1 MKIKGIKQEYGITI
15 VSLVV
20 TIIVL
25 IILAGISISLLFGK
39 SGIITRAKKGQ
50 EIADVA
56 TAQEK
61 LELIKSE
68 IPMKILDGK
77 DSTVNLNNYLE
88 ELNKEK
94 NKKDCDV
101 TNIEKLNDI
110 NAEITISGKYKF
122 LAKDEENGN
131 VKIIYLGEAGGL
143 QIAPTEAT
151 YRYPTAGTFEV
162 INNESQGKLTVKSS
176 NEEIAK
182 ASISGTTVTVT
193 PKKMAGTAK
202 IVVTSEANGKYAE
215 GRVTHTAKVEN
226 GTILLDAEPYIAEY
240 DGKAHDAL
248 ISVTV
253 DPKDCKLEYS
263 LDGGEFTEI
272 MPKVTMAAE
281 EYTISIKA
289 SKEGYTTNAIT
300 KTVTINKQSNTNG
313 NLVLTPAS
321 GTITYPNNGTFT
333 VSKNVSGGAL
343 SVKSSDTSVATASI
357 SGTTVTITPKVPT
370 TDGKK
375 TTITVTSAATS
386 NYEAQTATYVAKI
399 EMGTITINATPY
411 KGTYDGKSHPALTT
425 VSTNPTGTT
434 IEYSLNGGT
443 YSTTMPQVTGAS
455 TYSISIRATKAGY
468 AKAETTKTITVG
480 KQSNTNGNLVL
491 TPASG
496 TITYPNNGTFT
507 VSKNVS
513 GGALSV
519 KSSDESIATASIS
532 GTTVTV
538 TPKIPSVNGKQVT
551 ITVTSSATSNY
562 EAQTATY
569 IATVKMG
576 TITINATAY
585 KGNYDG
591 KSHPALTAVSTNPTG
606 TTIEYSLNGGT
617 YSSTM
622 PQVTGASEYS
632 ISIRATKAGYAKA
645 ETTKTVT
652 VGKQTNTNGNLTL
665 SATSGTITYP
675 NNGTFTVTK
684 NTSGG
689 TLSVSSSD
697 TSIAT
702 ASISGTTVTITP
714 KVPTTDGKK
723 TTITVTSAATS
734 NYEAQTATYVAT
746 VNMGK
751 ITINAT
757 PYNGNYDGKSHPAL
771 TAVSTNPTGTTIE
784 YSLNGGTYSTTM
796 PQVTGASTYSI
807 SIRATKA
814 GYAKAETTKTITVG
828 KQSNTNGNLVL
839 TPASGTITYPN
850 NGTFTVSKNVSGGA
864 LSVKSSDE
872 SIATASISGTTVTV
886 TPKTP
891 SVNGKQ
897 VTITVTSAA
906 TSNYES
912 QTSTYVATINMGT
925 ITIDATIY
933 KGTYNGKQY
942 DALTSVKVVPDGCN
956 IQYALNGG
964 TFGSTIPKVTNAGTF
979 SVTVKASKA
988 GYIEKVVT
996 ITNGKIDNSATATAS
1011 GVNKVYNGSAQTG
1024 VTGNNVDWSGTTS
1037 ATNVGTYTAY
1047 ATPKTNYAWSDG
1059 TKRQK
1064 EITWKITPAE
1074 ITLDA
1079 TVYSGIYDGKAHNAV
1094 SNVKVTPSDCKVEY
1108 SLNGGTYSST
1118 MPTVTNAGSFS
1129 VAIRASKSNYTTK
1142 GITKTSKI
1150 ENAKTA
1156 TASAVNRT
1164 YTGSAQTGV
1173 TGNNVDWSGTTSATN
1188 AGTYTAYATP
1198 KTNYSWSDGKVDK
1211 RAVVWKI
1218 GEATITIT
1226 ATPYSGTY
1234 DGKAHQALTSV
1245 KVVPD
1250 GCTVTYSLNGG
1261 TYSSTMPTVTN
1272 VGAFTVSI
1280 KATKANYTNK
1290 EITINTGKV
1299 NYSKASSASGINKVY
1314 NGSAQTGVTG
1324 QYVTWGGTTSAT
1336 NVGTYTAYAT
1346 PDSNH
1351 AWSDGTRTQ
1360 KTVQWSITPAEIT
1373 LDATVYSGT
1382 YDGKAHNAVS
1392 NVKVTPSDSTIT
1404 YSIDGGKTY
1413 TSTVPTVTNA
1423 ESFSVIVKATRANY
1437 STKEITKTSKIE
1449 NAKTATSSAV
1459 NRTYNGSAQ
1468 TGVTG
1473 NNVDWSG
1480 STSGTNAGSYTA
1492 YATPKTNYAWSDGK
1506 VDKKAVVWTMSPK
1519 SLKDCTVTIG
1529 TLEYTYDGG
1538 AKQPSVTVKDGN
1550 VTLANGTE
1558 YTVTYVDNINA
1569 GTASVGIIGKGN
1581 YSGTVTKT
1589 FTISQKTGG
1598 VTLSATSGKITNPT
1612 KATFTVTKNVSG
1624 GKLSV
1629 SSSNGSVATASISGN
1644 TITVTPGTTSGTA
1657 TITVTSAATTN
1668 YKVASATYS
1677 IDVHN
1682 HTASCY
1688 STACKGSFKQTASN
1702 STIYKTC
1709 SHSHTVSSN
1718 QKLMSGTSLTDG
1730 AKYLPTWQGGDAN
1743 STTTQPSITG
1753 SCYATKN
1760 NCSNYGKALP
1770 MGFDQFDPD
1779 YKKVTNTKTKCQ
1791 QCGKSI
1797 TTYYEYNLTRKC
1809 NTCGWTWKTKG
1820 GANLCSK
1827 TCGIKYYSSGTHIAY
1842 CRGVYY
1848 TLSCGKTAGTSNYTR
1863 TVITYTCNGCGA
1875 TATYYSA
1882 ASYGTC
1888 PRCGGNHSVSASGST
1903 STTHKAVDKYLI
1915 CGR

>member
-56 TAQEK
+56 TAQDK

-88 ELNKEK
+88 ELNKDK

-193 PKKMAGTAK
+193 PQKMAGTAK

-226 GTILLDAEPYIAEY
+226 GTILLEAEPYIAEY

-253 DPKDCKLEYS
+253 EPKDCKLEYS
-263 LDGGEFTEI
+263 LDGGKFTEV

-300 KTVTINKQSNTNG
+300 KTVTINKQTNTNG
-313 NLVLTPAS
+313 NLVLTPTS

-333 VSKNVSGGAL
+333 VSKNVS
-343 SVKSSDTSVATASI
+343 
-357 SGTTVTITPKVPT
+357 
-370 TDGKK
+370 
-375 TTITVTSAATS
+375 
-386 NYEAQTATYVAKI
+386 E
-399 EMGTITINATPY
+399 
-411 KGTYDGKSHPALTT
+411 
-425 VSTNPTGTT
+425 
-434 IEYSLNGGT
+434 
-443 YSTTMPQVTGAS
+443 
-455 TYSISIRATKAGY
+455 
-468 AKAETTKTITVG
+468 
-480 KQSNTNGNLVL
+480 
-491 TPASG
+491 
-496 TITYPNNGTFT
+496 
-507 VSKNVS
+507 
-513 GGALSV
+513 GALSV
-519 KSSDESIATASIS
+519 KSSDESIATASI
-532 GTTVTV
+532 
-538 TPKIPSVNGKQVT
+538 
-551 ITVTSSATSNY
+551 
-562 EAQTATY
+562 
-569 IATVKMG
+569 
-576 TITINATAY
+576 
-585 KGNYDG
+585 
-591 KSHPALTAVSTNPTG
+591 
-606 TTIEYSLNGGT
+606 
-617 YSSTM
+617 
-622 PQVTGASEYS
+622 
-632 ISIRATKAGYAKA
+632 R
-645 ETTKTVT
+645 
-652 VGKQTNTNGNLTL
+652 
-665 SATSGTITYP
+665 
-675 NNGTFTVTK
+675 
-684 NTSGG
+684 
-689 TLSVSSSD
+689 
-697 TSIAT
+697 
-702 ASISGTTVTITP
+702 
-714 KVPTTDGKK
+714 
-723 TTITVTSAATS
+723 
-734 NYEAQTATYVAT
+734 
-746 VNMGK
+746 
-751 ITINAT
+751 
-757 PYNGNYDGKSHPAL
+757 
-771 TAVSTNPTGTTIE
+771 
-784 YSLNGGTYSTTM
+784 
-796 PQVTGASTYSI
+796 
-807 SIRATKA
+807 
-814 GYAKAETTKTITVG
+814 
-828 KQSNTNGNLVL
+828 
-839 TPASGTITYPN
+839 
-850 NGTFTVSKNVSGGA
+850 
-864 LSVKSSDE
+864 
-872 SIATASISGTTVTV
+872 GTTVTV

-906 TSNYES
+906 TSNYEA
-912 QTSTYVATINMGT
+912 QTATYIATVKMGT

-1037 ATNVGTYTAY
+1037 ATNVETYTAY

-1059 TKRQK
+1059 TKTQK

-1079 TVYSGIYDGKAHNAV
+1079 KVYSGTYDGKAHNAV

-1142 GITKTSKI
+1142 EITKTSKI

-1261 TYSSTMPTVTN
+1261 TYSSTIPTVTN

-1280 KATKANYTNK
+1280 KATKANYTTK
-1290 EITINTGKV
+1290 ETTINTGKV
-1299 NYSKASSASGINKVY
+1299 NYSNASSASGINKVY
-1314 NGSAQTGVTG
+1314 NGSTQTGVAG
-1324 QYVTWGGTTSAT
+1324 QYVTWGGTTNAT

-1360 KTVQWSITPAEIT
+1360 KTIQWSITPAEIT
-1373 LDATVYSGT
+1373 VDATVYSGT
-1382 YDGKAHNAVS
+1382 YDGKAHPAVS
-1392 NVKVTPSDSTIT
+1392 NVKVTPSDSTVT
-1404 YSIDGGKTY
+1404 YSIDEGKTY
-1413 TSTVPTVTNA
+1413 TSTIPTVTNA

-1437 STKEITKTSKIE
+1437 STKTITKTSKIE

-1480 STSGTNAGSYTA
+1480 ATSGTNAGSYTA

-1506 VDKKAVVWTMSPK
+1506 IDKKAVVWTMSPK

-1558 YTVTYVDNINA
+1558 YTVTYVNNINA
-1569 GTASVGIIGKGN
+1569 GTASVGITGKGN

-1612 KATFTVTKNVSG
+1612 KATFTVTQNVSG
-1624 GKLSV
+1624 GNLSV
-1629 SSSNGSVATASISGN
+1629 SSSNSNIATASVSGN
-1644 TITVTPGTTSGTA
+1644 TITVIPGTTSGIA
-1657 TITVTSAATTN
+1657 TITVTSATTTN
-1668 YKVASATYS
+1668 YKAATATYS

-1682 HTASCY
+1682 HVASCY
-1688 STACKGSFKQTASN
+1688 STACKGSFVQTASN
-1702 STIYKTC
+1702 STIYQTC
-1709 SHSHTVSSN
+1709 SHNHTSSAA
-1718 QKLMSGTSLTDG
+1718 LESGIALSDG
-1730 AKYLPTWQGGDAN
+1730 AIYKASSG
-1743 STTTQPSITG
+1743 
-1753 SCYATKN
+1753 CYTAWDH
-1760 NCSNYGKALP
+1760 NCKNYGNYLVHTGKGDFSARA
-1770 MGFDQFDPD
+1770 GS
-1779 YKKVTNTKTKCQ
+1779 KKTNTKCAECGITKTCYLWEDDAY
-1791 QCGKSI
+1791 CS
-1797 TTYYEYNLTRKC
+1797 
-1809 NTCGWTWKTKG
+1809 TCGQKKHSTEG
-1820 GANLCSK
+1820 SMYICSK
-1827 TCGIKYYSSGTHIAY
+1827 ACAYQYYKNRIGRTCTQQYFK
-1842 CRGVYY
+1842 R
-1848 TLSCGKTAGTSNYTR
+1848 SCGKNSRNIKLHKDSNYL
-1863 TVITYTCNGCGA
+1863 YM
-1875 TATYYSA
+1875 
-1882 ASYGTC
+1882 
-1888 PRCGGNHSVSASGST
+1888 
-1903 STTHKAVDKYLI
+1903 
-1915 CGR
+1915 

>member
-1 MKIKGIKQEYGITI
+1 MKIKGIKQEDGITI

-56 TAQEK
+56 TAQDK

-68 IPMKILDGK
+68 IPMKILEGK

-88 ELNKEK
+88 ELNKDK

-143 QIAPTEAT
+143 QISPTEAT

-162 INNESQGKLTVKSS
+162 ISNESQGKLTVKSS

-193 PKKMAGTAK
+193 PQKMAGTAK

-226 GTILLDAEPYIAEY
+226 GTILLEAEPYIGEY

-253 DPKDCKLEYS
+253 EPKDCKLEYS
-263 LDGGEFTEI
+263 LNGGKFTEV
-272 MPKVTMAAE
+272 MPKVTMAAD

-300 KTVTINKQSNTNG
+300 KTVTINKQTNTNG
-313 NLVLTPAS
+313 NLVLTP
-321 GTITYPNNGTFT
+321 T
-333 VSKNVSGGAL
+333 
-343 SVKSSDTSVATASI
+343 
-357 SGTTVTITPKVPT
+357 
-370 TDGKK
+370 
-375 TTITVTSAATS
+375 
-386 NYEAQTATYVAKI
+386 
-399 EMGTITINATPY
+399 
-411 KGTYDGKSHPALTT
+411 
-425 VSTNPTGTT
+425 
-434 IEYSLNGGT
+434 
-443 YSTTMPQVTGAS
+443 
-455 TYSISIRATKAGY
+455 
-468 AKAETTKTITVG
+468 
-480 KQSNTNGNLVL
+480 
-491 TPASG
+491 
-496 TITYPNNGTFT
+496 
-507 VSKNVS
+507 
-513 GGALSV
+513 
-519 KSSDESIATASIS
+519 
-532 GTTVTV
+532 
-538 TPKIPSVNGKQVT
+538 
-551 ITVTSSATSNY
+551 
-562 EAQTATY
+562 
-569 IATVKMG
+569 
-576 TITINATAY
+576 
-585 KGNYDG
+585 
-591 KSHPALTAVSTNPTG
+591 
-606 TTIEYSLNGGT
+606 
-617 YSSTM
+617 
-622 PQVTGASEYS
+622 
-632 ISIRATKAGYAKA
+632 
-645 ETTKTVT
+645 
-652 VGKQTNTNGNLTL
+652 
-665 SATSGTITYP
+665 
-675 NNGTFTVTK
+675 
-684 NTSGG
+684 
-689 TLSVSSSD
+689 
-697 TSIAT
+697 
-702 ASISGTTVTITP
+702 
-714 KVPTTDGKK
+714 
-723 TTITVTSAATS
+723 
-734 NYEAQTATYVAT
+734 
-746 VNMGK
+746 
-751 ITINAT
+751 
-757 PYNGNYDGKSHPAL
+757 
-771 TAVSTNPTGTTIE
+771 
-784 YSLNGGTYSTTM
+784 
-796 PQVTGASTYSI
+796 
-807 SIRATKA
+807 
-814 GYAKAETTKTITVG
+814 
-828 KQSNTNGNLVL
+828 
-839 TPASGTITYPN
+839 SGTITYPN

-906 TSNYES
+906 TSNYEA
-912 QTSTYVATINMGT
+912 QTATYVAKIEMGT
-925 ITIDATIY
+925 ITINATPYKGNYDGKSHPALTAVSTEPTGTTLRYNLDGKGWQTSIPEVTGAGSYTIAIEASKAGYVTKTKTDTISTINKQTNTNGNLVLTPTSGTIIYPNNGTFTVSKNVSGGALSVKSSDESIATASISGTTVTVTPKTPSVNGKQVTITVTSVATSNYEAQTATYIATVKMGTITINATPY
-933 KGTYNGKQY
+933 KGTYDGKQY
-942 DALTSVKVVPDGCN
+942 DALTNVKVLPDGCN
-956 IQYALNGG
+956 VEYALNGG
-964 TFGSTIPKVTNAGTF
+964 KFGRTIPKVTNAGTF
-979 SVTVKASKA
+979 SVTVKATKA
-988 GYIEKVVT
+988 GYVEKVAT
-996 ITNGKIDNSATATAS
+996 ITNGKIDNSTTATAS

-1037 ATNVGTYTAY
+1037 ATNAGTYTAY
-1047 ATPKTNYAWSDG
+1047 ATPQTNYAWSDG
-1059 TKRQK
+1059 TKTQK

-1079 TVYSGIYDGKAHNAV
+1079 TVYSGTYDGKAHNAV

-1142 GITKTSKI
+1142 EITKTSKI

-1164 YTGSAQTGV
+1164 YNGSAQTGV

-1280 KATKANYTNK
+1280 KATKANYTTK

-1324 QYVTWGGTTSAT
+1324 QYVTWGGTTSET

-1360 KTVQWSITPAEIT
+1360 KTIQWSITPAEIT

-1382 YDGKAHNAVS
+1382 YDGKAHNTVS

-1437 STKEITKTSKIE
+1437 STKTITKTSKIE

-1480 STSGTNAGSYTA
+1480 TTSATNAGSYTA
-1492 YATPKTNYAWSDGK
+1492 YATPKANYAWSDGK
-1506 VDKKAVVWTMSPK
+1506 TDRRAVVWTMGSATITLDFTAYNAMYDGKAHNAVSNVKVTP
-1519 SLKDCTVTIG
+1519 SDCTITYSISGGAYSTTIPTVTGAAG
-1529 TLEYTYDGG
+1529 TTNSYSVSVKATKANYTTREVTKTVYVNKDTVTPSVPTITYNGGANTCTWKNNYNITLSSTDANSGISGYQVDDNGDGVADRTTGANFIPPNGYNTHNARFRAVDGAGNVSGWTAEQHIHMDTQAPTKPTITYNSGSNTCTWQSNINISLSSSDNVAIYTYEIDYTG
-1538 AKQPSVTVKDGN
+1538 DGN
-1550 VTLANGTE
+1550 ANATTGTNFVPGNGWHSH
-1558 YTVTYVDNINA
+1558 TNRFRAVDYA
-1569 GTASVGIIGKGN
+1569 GNKSEWSDEVHIHQDTTTPTISCAVS
-1581 YSGTVTKT
+1581 SGTPGQNGWYLTDVYYT
-1589 FTISQKTGG
+1589 FTISGG
-1598 VTLSATSGKITNPT
+1598 SSLYVFHCWCNGEL
-1612 KATFTVTKNVSG
+1612 KAYN
-1624 GKLSV
+1624 L
-1629 SSSNGSVATASISGN
+1629 
-1644 TITVTPGTTSGTA
+1644 TPGTTN
-1657 TITVTSAATTN
+1657 TVTVGPFTSSQDISYAAYSYNGLNASGGLSIRIDKTPPSARFTEIIHDTVNNYWCVRIQAVDDQSSTLTYNLNNTYNNTDGPYSQGGSIASTTAN
-1668 YKVASATYS
+1668 VAQLGVTYKGETTCGFQLSVTDAAGNKTTTYC
-1677 IDVHN
+1677 I
-1682 HTASCY
+1682 SC
-1688 STACKGSFKQTASN
+1688 KVGKN
-1702 STIYKTC
+1702 P
-1709 SHSHTVSSN
+1709 
-1718 QKLMSGTSLTDG
+1718 KLWTFYNTGEWCSGTSRAHQLYIVPDG
-1730 AKYLPTWQGGDAN
+1730 TW
-1743 STTTQPSITG
+1743 
-1753 SCYATKN
+1753 
-1760 NCSNYGKALP
+1760 
-1770 MGFDQFDPD
+1770 
-1779 YKKVTNTKTKCQ
+1779 
-1791 QCGKSI
+1791 
-1797 TTYYEYNLTRKC
+1797 
-1809 NTCGWTWKTKG
+1809 
-1820 GANLCSK
+1820 
-1827 TCGIKYYSSGTHIAY
+1827 SSF
-1842 CRGVYY
+1842 
-1848 TLSCGKTAGTSNYTR
+1848 
-1863 TVITYTCNGCGA
+1863 
-1875 TATYYSA
+1875 
-1882 ASYGTC
+1882 
-1888 PRCGGNHSVSASGST
+1888 
-1903 STTHKAVDKYLI
+1903 
-1915 CGR
+1915 

>member
-1 MKIKGIKQEYGITI
+1 MNKNLKQKRGITLI
-15 VSLVV
+15 SLVV

-50 EIADVA
+50 EIVDVS
-56 TAQEK
+56 TAQDR
-61 LELIKSE
+61 LELVKSE
-68 IPMKILDGK
+68 IPLKEIENK

-88 ELNKEK
+88 ELNKDK

-193 PKKMAGTAK
+193 PQKMAGTAQ
-202 IVVTSEANGKYAE
+202 ILVTSEANGEYAE

-313 NLVLTPAS
+313 NIVLTP
-321 GTITYPNNGTFT
+321 T
-333 VSKNVSGGAL
+333 
-343 SVKSSDTSVATASI
+343 
-357 SGTTVTITPKVPT
+357 
-370 TDGKK
+370 
-375 TTITVTSAATS
+375 
-386 NYEAQTATYVAKI
+386 
-399 EMGTITINATPY
+399 
-411 KGTYDGKSHPALTT
+411 
-425 VSTNPTGTT
+425 
-434 IEYSLNGGT
+434 
-443 YSTTMPQVTGAS
+443 
-455 TYSISIRATKAGY
+455 
-468 AKAETTKTITVG
+468 
-480 KQSNTNGNLVL
+480 
-491 TPASG
+491 SG

-538 TPKIPSVNGKQVT
+538 TPKTPSVNGKQVT

-569 IATVKMG
+569 VAKIEMG
-576 TITINATAY
+576 TITINATPY
-585 KGNYDG
+585 KGTYDG
-591 KSHPALTAVSTNPTG
+591 KSHPALTAVSTEPTG
-606 TTIEYSLNGGT
+606 TTLRYNLDGKGWQTSIPE
-617 YSSTM
+617 
-622 PQVTGASEYS
+622 VTGAGSYTIAIEAS
-632 ISIRATKAGYAKA
+632 KAGYV
-645 ETTKTVT
+645 TKTKT
-652 VGKQTNTNGNLTL
+652 DTISTINKQT
-665 SATSGTITYP
+665 
-675 NNGTFTVTK
+675 
-684 NTSGG
+684 
-689 TLSVSSSD
+689 
-697 TSIAT
+697 
-702 ASISGTTVTITP
+702 
-714 KVPTTDGKK
+714 
-723 TTITVTSAATS
+723 
-734 NYEAQTATYVAT
+734 
-746 VNMGK
+746 
-751 ITINAT
+751 
-757 PYNGNYDGKSHPAL
+757 
-771 TAVSTNPTGTTIE
+771 
-784 YSLNGGTYSTTM
+784 
-796 PQVTGASTYSI
+796 
-807 SIRATKA
+807 
-814 GYAKAETTKTITVG
+814 
-828 KQSNTNGNLVL
+828 NTNGNLVL
-839 TPASGTITYPN
+839 TPTSGTITYPN

-906 TSNYES
+906 TSNYEA
-912 QTSTYVATINMGT
+912 QTATYIATVKMGT

-933 KGTYNGKQY
+933 KGTYDGKQY
-942 DALTSVKVVPDGCN
+942 DALTNVKVLPDGCN
-956 IQYALNGG
+956 VEYALNGG
-964 TFGSTIPKVTNAGTF
+964 KFGSTIPKVTNAGTF
-979 SVTVKASKA
+979 SVTVRATKA
-988 GYIEKVVT
+988 GYVEKVST
-996 ITNGKIDNSATATAS
+996 ITNGKIDNSTTATAS

-1037 ATNVGTYTAY
+1037 ATNVGTYTAIV
-1047 ATPKTNYAWSDG
+1047 TPKTNYAWSDG
-1059 TKRQK
+1059 TRSQK

-1074 ITLDA
+1074 MSLSATIYTGTYDGQAHDAVSNVKVVPTDAKLEYSIDGKTYTTTIPKITNEGGFSVSIRATKNNYITKQITLTNGNINPSKTATASGVNRTYNGSAQTGVTGNNVDWSGTTSATNAGTYTAYATPQTNYAWSDGTKTKKEIKWTIGKAEISLDA
-1079 TVYSGIYDGKAHNAV
+1079 TVYSGTYDGKAHNAV
-1094 SNVKVTPSDCKVEY
+1094 SNVKVTPTDCKVEY

-1280 KATKANYTNK
+1280 KATKANYTTK

-1324 QYVTWGGTTSAT
+1324 QYVTWEGTTSAT

-1346 PDSNH
+1346 PQANY
-1351 AWSDGTRTQ
+1351 AWSDGTRIQ

-1392 NVKVTPSDSTIT
+1392 NVKVTPSDSTVT

-1423 ESFSVIVKATRANY
+1423 ESFSVIIKATRANY
-1437 STKEITKTSKIE
+1437 STREITKTSKIKP
-1449 NAKTATSSAV
+1449 ATATASAV
-1459 NRTYNGSAQ
+1459 NRTYTGSAQ
-1468 TGVTG
+1468 TGVSGT
-1473 NNVDWSG
+1473 NVTWSG

-1492 YATPKTNYAWSDGK
+1492 YATPKTNYAWSDGTTGAHTITWSIARAKTATASAVNRTYNGSAQTGVTGSYVTWTGDTKGTTAGTYTAYATPDANHTWSNNGGTEKRTITWKIESATISLDFTAYNAMYDGKAHNAVSNVK
-1506 VDKKAVVWTMSPK
+1506 VTPS
-1519 SLKDCTVTIG
+1519 DCTI
-1529 TLEYTYDGG
+1529 TYSISGG
-1538 AKQPSVTVKDGN
+1538 AYSTTIPTVTGAAGTTNSYSVSVKATKANYTTREVTKTVYVNKDTVAPSVPTITYNGGSNTCTWKNNYNITLSSTDANSGISGYQVDDNGDGVADRTTGANFIPPNGYHTHNARFRAVDGAGNVSGWTAEQHIHMDTQAPTTPTITYNGGSNTCSWKNNYNLTLSSSDNVAIAYYEIDHDNNGTADQTTAANFVPGNGYSTCADRFRAVDHAGNRSGWTAAQHIHMDTQAPSKVTVNLNGYTSNTYTSGN
-1550 VTLANGTE
+1550 VTQTASATDNVGIAYYQYTHDGVNVATFPNPWTISWNGE
-1558 YTVTYVDNINA
+1558 WGFYVRAVDHAGNA
-1569 GTASVGIIGKGN
+1569 GPWSDGYIIRR
-1581 YSGTVTKT
+1581 
-1589 FTISQKTGG
+1589 
-1598 VTLSATSGKITNPT
+1598 LTSITQM
-1612 KATFTVTKNVSG
+1612 
-1624 GKLSV
+1624 
-1629 SSSNGSVATASISGN
+1629 ATASQVKVNGTTFNVYNQAGWVCRAGDSA
-1644 TITVTPGTTSGTA
+1644 ITVKGN
-1657 TITVTSAATTN
+1657 AARTEAINNMKTQ
-1668 YKVASATYS
+1668 ASALLNNFAGWATEAKPATS
-1677 IDVHN
+1677 SHATN
-1682 HTASCY
+1682 LC
-1688 STACKGSFKQTASN
+1688 
-1702 STIYKTC
+1702 TIYK
-1709 SHSHTVSSN
+1709 
-1718 QKLMSGTSLTDG
+1718 SGTRWL
-1730 AKYLPTWQGGDAN
+1730 AEK
-1743 STTTQPSITG
+1743 TTNKG
-1753 SCYATKN
+1753 N
-1760 NCSNYGKALP
+1760 NN
-1770 MGFDQFDPD
+1770 
-1779 YKKVTNTKTKCQ
+1779 
-1791 QCGKSI
+1791 
-1797 TTYYEYNLTRKC
+1797 TYYGLYVIKDGKLDYD
-1809 NTCGWTWKTKG
+1809 NTYVVN
-1820 GANLCSK
+1820 A
-1827 TCGIKYYSSGTHIAY
+1827 SGTKSNFSFSHKPILLLRLRTDLY
-1842 CRGVYY
+1842 VK
-1848 TLSCGKTAGTSNYTR
+1848 SDGTVVSN
-1863 TVITYTCNGCGA
+1863 
-1875 TATYYSA
+1875 
-1882 ASYGTC
+1882 
-1888 PRCGGNHSVSASGST
+1888 
-1903 STTHKAVDKYLI
+1903 
-1915 CGR
+1915 

>member
-1 MKIKGIKQEYGITI
+1 MKIKGIKQEDGITI

-56 TAQEK
+56 TAQDK

-88 ELNKEK
+88 ELNKDK

-143 QIAPTEAT
+143 QISPTEAT

-193 PKKMAGTAK
+193 PQKMAGTAK

-226 GTILLDAEPYIAEY
+226 GTILLEAEPYIGEY

-263 LDGGEFTEI
+263 LNGGKFTEV

-300 KTVTINKQSNTNG
+300 KTVTINKQTNTNG
-313 NLVLTPAS
+313 NLTLSATS

-333 VSKNVSGGAL
+333 VTKNTSGGAL
-343 SVKSSDTSVATASI
+343 SVKSSDESIATASI
-357 SGTTVTITPKVPT
+357 RGTTVTVTPKTPSVN
-370 TDGKK
+370 GKQV
-375 TTITVTSAATS
+375 TITVTSAATS

-411 KGTYDGKSHPALTT
+411 KGTYDGKSHPALTA
-425 VSTNPTGTT
+425 VSTEPTGTT
-434 IEYSLNGGT
+434 LRYNLDGKGWQTSIPE
-443 YSTTMPQVTGAS
+443 VTGAGS
-455 TYSISIRATKAGY
+455 YTIAIEASKAGY
-468 AKAETTKTITVG
+468 VTKTKTDTISTIN
-480 KQSNTNGNLVL
+480 KQTNTNGNLVL
-491 TPASG
+491 TPTSG

-519 KSSDESIATASIS
+519 KSSDESIATASIR

-538 TPKIPSVNGKQVT
+538 TPKTPSVNGKQVT
-551 ITVTSSATSNY
+551 ITVTSAATSNY

-591 KSHPALTAVSTNPTG
+591 KSHPALTAVSTEPTG
-606 TTIEYSLNGGT
+606 TTLRYNLDGKGWQTSIPE
-617 YSSTM
+617 
-622 PQVTGASEYS
+622 VTGAGSYTIAIEAS
-632 ISIRATKAGYAKA
+632 KAGYV
-645 ETTKTVT
+645 TKTKT
-652 VGKQTNTNGNLTL
+652 DTISTINKQT
-665 SATSGTITYP
+665 
-675 NNGTFTVTK
+675 
-684 NTSGG
+684 
-689 TLSVSSSD
+689 
-697 TSIAT
+697 
-702 ASISGTTVTITP
+702 
-714 KVPTTDGKK
+714 
-723 TTITVTSAATS
+723 
-734 NYEAQTATYVAT
+734 
-746 VNMGK
+746 
-751 ITINAT
+751 
-757 PYNGNYDGKSHPAL
+757 
-771 TAVSTNPTGTTIE
+771 
-784 YSLNGGTYSTTM
+784 
-796 PQVTGASTYSI
+796 
-807 SIRATKA
+807 
-814 GYAKAETTKTITVG
+814 
-828 KQSNTNGNLVL
+828 NTNGNLVL
-839 TPASGTITYPN
+839 TPTSGTITYPN

-872 SIATASISGTTVTV
+872 SIATASIRGTTVTV

-906 TSNYES
+906 TSNYEA
-912 QTSTYVATINMGT
+912 QTATYIATVKMGT

-933 KGTYNGKQY
+933 KGTYDGKQY
-942 DALTSVKVVPDGCN
+942 DALTNVKVLPDGCN
-956 IQYALNGG
+956 VEYALNGG
-964 TFGSTIPKVTNAGTF
+964 KFGSTIPKVTNAGTF
-979 SVTVKASKA
+979 SVTVRATKA
-988 GYIEKVVT
+988 GYVEKVST
-996 ITNGKIDNSATATAS
+996 ITNGKIDNSTTATAS

-1059 TKRQK
+1059 TKTQK

-1079 TVYSGIYDGKAHNAV
+1079 TVYSGTYDGKAHNAV

-1280 KATKANYTNK
+1280 KATKANYTTK

-1299 NYSKASSASGINKVY
+1299 NYSNASSASGVNKVY

-1324 QYVTWGGTTSAT
+1324 QYVTWGGRTSAT

-1373 LDATVYSGT
+1373 VDATVYSGT
-1382 YDGKAHNAVS
+1382 YDGKAHPAVS
-1392 NVKVTPSDSTIT
+1392 NVKVTPSDSTVT
-1404 YSIDGGKTY
+1404 YSIDEGKTY
-1413 TSTVPTVTNA
+1413 TSTIPTVTNA

-1437 STKEITKTSKIE
+1437 STKTITKTSKIE
-1449 NAKTATSSAV
+1449 NAKTATSRAV

-1480 STSGTNAGSYTA
+1480 ATSGTNAGSYTA

-1506 VDKKAVVWTMSPK
+1506 IDKKAVVWTMSPK

-1558 YTVTYVDNINA
+1558 YTVTYVNNINA
-1569 GTASVGIIGKGN
+1569 GTASVGITGKGN

-1612 KATFTVTKNVSG
+1612 KATFTVTQNVSG
-1624 GKLSV
+1624 GNLSV
-1629 SSSNGSVATASISGN
+1629 SSSNSNIATASVSGN
-1644 TITVTPGTTSGTA
+1644 TITVIPGTTSGIA
-1657 TITVTSAATTN
+1657 TITVTSATTTN
-1668 YKVASATYS
+1668 YKAATATYS

-1682 HTASCY
+1682 HVASCY
-1688 STACKGSFKQTASN
+1688 STACKGSFVQTASN
-1702 STIYKTC
+1702 STIYQTC
-1709 SHSHTVSSN
+1709 SHNHTSSAA
-1718 QKLMSGTSLTDG
+1718 LESGIALSDG
-1730 AKYLPTWQGGDAN
+1730 AIYKASSG
-1743 STTTQPSITG
+1743 
-1753 SCYATKN
+1753 CYTAWDH
-1760 NCSNYGKALP
+1760 NCKNYGNYLVHTGKGDFSARA
-1770 MGFDQFDPD
+1770 GS
-1779 YKKVTNTKTKCQ
+1779 KKTNTKCAECGITKTCYLWEDDAY
-1791 QCGKSI
+1791 CS
-1797 TTYYEYNLTRKC
+1797 
-1809 NTCGWTWKTKG
+1809 TCGQKKHSTEG
-1820 GANLCSK
+1820 SMYICSK
-1827 TCGIKYYSSGTHIAY
+1827 ACAYQYYKNRIGRTCTQQYFK
-1842 CRGVYY
+1842 R
-1848 TLSCGKTAGTSNYTR
+1848 SCGKNSRNIKLHKDSNYL
-1863 TVITYTCNGCGA
+1863 YM
-1875 TATYYSA
+1875 
-1882 ASYGTC
+1882 
-1888 PRCGGNHSVSASGST
+1888 
-1903 STTHKAVDKYLI
+1903 
-1915 CGR
+1915 